1 MAQRFIERT
10 KEPWF
15 GHDSIFAYVHVMI
28 LKEAVERAAV
38 ADRHKVAEAIRKLD
52 MTDGP
57 ALFFP
62 DGHLKYDEKG
72 RRVGAKLC
80 IVQWQKGRPTPVL
93 SCLDRR
99 GRRHSGRR
107 PRDGRSAALRTV
119 RDPLRAQRQRE
130 AVGRVHRRRSA

>member
-1 MAQRFIERT
+1 MAKT
-10 KEPWF
+10 GEPWF

-28 LKEAVERAAV
+28 LKEALEKCGV
-38 ADRHKVAEAIRKLD
+38 ADRRRVSAAIRELD

-80 IVQWQKGRPTPVL
+80 VVQWRDAKPVPVYPA
-93 SCLDRR
+93 SIATHDVIW
-99 GRRHSGRR
+99 
-107 PRDGRSAALRTV
+107 PKV
-119 RDPLRAQRQRE
+119 
-130 AVGRVHRRRSA
+130 